1 MEIAGSVFLITGA
14 VFIFLGVLGVVRMPD
29 VINKLQAGTK
39 ATTLGFLS
47 IVLGMLFLRPEMWG
61 KLLIIAFFV
70 MATNPIGSHNLARA
84 ARKNREKLVLE
95 GPDMPAEGEEEDE
108 G

>member
-1 MEIAGSVFLITGA
+1 MFIAGSFFLLIGA

-29 VINKLQAGTK
+29 VMNKLQAGTK

-47 IVLGMLFLRPEMWG
+47 IVLGMLFIRPEMWG

-70 MATNPIGSHNLARA
+70 LATNPIGSHNLARA
-84 ARKNREKLVLE
+84 ARKNNEHLVIDGVDRLSEKEV
-95 GPDMPAEGEEEDE
+95 EE
-108 G
+108 